1 MRFPV
6 IPTLFLLLLA
16 MSAAVIV
23 PNAVVLLPER
33 AALVRQL
40 SAGSGLD
47 VHVAGEMRLRFLP
60 RPQLLLEDVSAQLA
74 GDAAQ
79 GLRSARLVINVAPL
93 DLLQKKITVRGVHFI
108 NADVTLVSEAGVTG
122 LMDTLL
128 RFTHP
133 HIGFSKSRFRISGL
147 DRYDRSAV
155 MQAGGLSIDLP
166 ARQAGDDFAVHIRQ
180 VRADRADAQFS
191 LRVGRLALPRQDV
204 SLRLALAP
212 DESVGFDGFVT
223 RRAGDWRAD
232 GEMRVDSAAM
242 LAMLLQT
249 RLPITLL
256 PSSQRIALSGLVQAD
271 RSGMRSENLEIT
283 AMNSVFQSRLALDW
297 PQTAEQIPQLRGRLS
312 TGVVNL
318 DTLSLNARPII
329 ARAGDVA
336 AIWQAFERQLGVALR
351 IEATRF
357 DIGGE
362 SGQNLLLAFDW
373 QDEAIQVQRFSVD
386 LPFRSL
392 FLASG
397 KFDLST
403 AMPAFQ
409 GNFSTRSTD
418 ALAAVLWLSEL
429 AGIDSA
435 RLIEGLD
442 ESRLQRVSLVGDVL
456 WSPEKIELDAMSGR
470 LGDDRLTADLHFARG
485 DAMQGKLDLEIE
497 RLDLADWGAVTATA
511 SSERTLMG
519 ALFTP
524 LNKSLGGL
532 LQNQDKGR
540 NLRLDISTQKLFSG
554 VTELG
559 PAAFTAQLAN
569 QTLILQR
576 LELSDFAGLSLAAGG
591 RMNYATTPPSGVMSA
606 QLQGEGALPPMLA
619 GLLPVQPRDD
629 TRMDLAAKWTLSA
642 PDAADWPNATLRGA
656 GTLDTIQTRFT
667 LTGPARRIAFDEKGQ
682 KLDLTLQGRAN
693 DIATLSNIGLPY
705 DDDALGSARLQM
717 ENQSSNVTQIKT
729 DIALRQDALSLV
741 GQVRRTA
748 GGRRIAGTL
757 SFRMA
762 DILPL
767 LGTGDGPQSLSAQ
780 GDVQIVSDPDS
791 LAFSALDATIGEG
804 KVSGEGVV
812 NLTADRPKL
821 NANLKADGL
830 SLDWALPNY
839 GAAGW
844 SDAPMKWSA
853 FARSDVDVE
862 LGGTNL
868 RFGQFAV
875 EDVTARLKLLGG
887 VLEAPQITGRAMGG
901 TFEVELLAEGGMLN
915 PYFSVQSRFADIRPT
930 PFLASVYGVGPFMAP
945 LSGSLV
951 LSGRGTSARDM
962 MGSLG
967 GEMQFELGGGVLRFI
982 NASVFTALAAAETF
996 EGRAISL
1003 LQRPDVQ
1010 GETPFARGIGLI
1022 DIRDGQAI
1030 RSTLDLVFD
1039 ADSALQE
1046 GRFSGQFDF
1055 VSRALLAD
1063 FALSPEGSNKELLWQ
1078 LSGDITA
1085 PEIRVDA
1092 AAFDRVAPPIEAASP
1107 SALPHSA
1114 APN

>member
-16 MSAAVIV
+16 ISAAVIV

-33 AALVRQL
+33 AELVRQL
-40 SAGSGLD
+40 NARSGLD
-47 VHVAGEMRLRFLP
+47 VRIAGEMRLRFLP
-60 RPQLLLEDVSAQLA
+60 RPQLLLEDVSARLA
-74 GDAAQ
+74 DDAAQ
-79 GLRSARLVINVAPL
+79 GLRSATLVVDVAPL
-93 DLLQKKITVRGVHFI
+93 DLVQKKVTVRGEHFI
-108 NADVTLVSEAGVTG
+108 NADVTLASEAGVTG
-122 LMDTLL
+122 LMDALL
-128 RFTHP
+128 QLTHP
-133 HIGFSKSRFRISGL
+133 RISFIKSRFRLSGL

-155 MQAGGLSIDLP
+155 MQADRLAIDLP
-166 ARQAGDDFAVHIRQ
+166 ARQAGDDFAIHIRQ
-180 VRADRADAQFS
+180 VRSDRADAQFS
-191 LRVGRLALPRQDV
+191 LRIGKLAMSRQDV
-204 SLRLALAP
+204 SLKLALAP
-212 DESVGFDGFVT
+212 DERLGFDGFVM
-223 RRAGDWRAD
+223 RRKSDWRAD
-232 GEMRVDSAAM
+232 GEMRVDSASL
-242 LAMLLQT
+242 LAMLVQT
-249 RLPITLL
+249 HLPITLL
-256 PSSQRIALSGLVQAD
+256 PSAQRVAFSGLVQAD

-318 DTLSLNARPII
+318 DTISLNGVPASQ
-329 ARAGDVA
+329 GA
-336 AIWQAFERQLGVALR
+336 ADLTTIWQAFERHLGVALR

-373 QDEAIQVQRFSVD
+373 QDEAINLQRFSLD

-397 KFDLST
+397 TVDLSA
-403 AMPAFQ
+403 AMPSFE

-418 ALAAVLWLSEL
+418 ALAAILWLSEL
-429 AGIDSA
+429 AGVDSA
-435 RLIEGLD
+435 SVVEALD

-470 LGDDRLTADLHFARG
+470 LGDDRLTADMHFARG
-485 DAMQGKLDLEIE
+485 DAMQGKLDLDIK
-497 RLDLADWGAVTATA
+497 RLDLADWGAVNATA
-511 SSERTLMG
+511 SSEQTLIG
-519 ALFTP
+519 ALFAP

-532 LQNQDKGR
+532 LQTQDKKR
-540 NLRLDISTQKLFSG
+540 NLRLDISTQRLFSG
-554 VTELG
+554 VTDLG
-559 PAAFTAQLAN
+559 PARFTAQLAD
-569 QTLILQR
+569 QMLILQR
-576 LELSDFAGLSLAAGG
+576 LELSDFGGLSLAAEG
-591 RMNYATTPPSGVMSA
+591 RMNYATTPPNGKVNA
-606 QLQGEGALPPMLA
+606 QLQGEGDLPPMLA
-619 GLLPVQPRDD
+619 GLLPVQPREG
-629 TRMDLAAKWTLSA
+629 TRMDLAATWTLSA
-642 PDAADWPNATLRGA
+642 PDAPDWPNATLRGA
-656 GTLDTIQTRFT
+656 GTLDTMQTRFT
-667 LTGPARRIAFDEKGQ
+667 LTGPARHIAFDGKGQ
-682 KLDLTLQGRAN
+682 RLDLTLQGRAN
-693 DIATLSNIGLPY
+693 DIATLSNIALPY
-705 DDDALGSARLQM
+705 DDDASGSVRLQL

-741 GQVRRTA
+741 GQMRRTA

-757 SFRMA
+757 AFRMA

-767 LGTGDGPQSLSAQ
+767 LGEADGQQKLSAQ
-780 GDVQIVSDPDS
+780 GDMQIVSDPES
-791 LAFSALDATIGEG
+791 LSFSALDATIGEG

-812 NLTADRPKL
+812 NLTAERPKL

-830 SLDWALPNY
+830 TLDWLLPNY
-839 GAAGW
+839 DTTGW

-862 LGGTNL
+862 LDGANL

-901 TFEVELLAEGGMLN
+901 SFTVELLAEGGMLN
-915 PYFSVQSRFADIRPT
+915 PYFSVQSQFADMRPVSL
-930 PFLASVYGVGPFMAP
+930 LASIYGSSPVTGPV
-945 LSGSLV
+945 SGSLS
-951 LSGRGTSARDM
+951 LSGRGTSARAM

-967 GEMQFELGGGVLRFI
+967 GEMQFELGSGALHFI
-982 NASVFTALAAAETF
+982 DAPAFVALAAADRF
-996 EGRAISL
+996 EGRAVSL
-1003 LQRPDVQ
+1003 LTLPDVQ

-1022 DIRDGQAI
+1022 DIKDGQAI
-1030 RSTLDLVFD
+1030 RSSLDFVFD
-1039 ADSALQE
+1039 AENTPGE

-1063 FALSPEGSNKELLWQ
+1063 FALSPQGENKTLLWQ

-1085 PEIRVDA
+1085 PDIRVDA
-1092 AAFDRVAPPIEAASP
+1092 SAFDRVAAPVEAPSSP
-1107 SALPHSA
+1107 SAQSPA